1 MEAGMEKASQL
12 FGRYLEANKSEY
24 ENRIIFLTDAMP
36 NIEETSET
44 GLSKI
49 LKDNADARIYSTLI
63 GIGVDFNSQ
72 LVESITKIK
81 GANYYSVHSAGEFKE
96 RMDDEFDFMVTP
108 LVFDLLLKL
117 NATGFEIEKVY
128 GSPEADEATGEIMK
142 VNTLF
147 PSKKE
152 AGEVKGGVILVKLKK
167 LSPEGHMVLK
177 VSYQDRSGQVESD
190 EAEVE
195 FNETSPDFYQNTG
208 IHKAV
213 LLTRYADLLKD
224 WIVDE
229 RRGLEASKVV
239 PTVTLETG
247 IVVPVELGQWERQS
261 LSLQVSE
268 PYNKLF
274 SLYSSYFESERKA
287 IGDDN
292 LQQEEV
298 VLKKLSRHENAG
310 GAAGYLSSIK
320 DSISQAYNKARE
332 LGGG

>member
-1 MEAGMEKASQL
+1 M
-12 FGRYLEANKSEY
+12 
-24 ENRIIFLTDAMP
+24 
-36 NIEETSET
+36 
-44 GLSKI
+44 
-49 LKDNADARIYSTLI
+49 
-63 GIGVDFNSQ
+63 
-72 LVESITKIK
+72 
-81 GANYYSVHSAGEFKE
+81 
-96 RMDDEFDFMVTP
+96 
-108 LVFDLLLKL
+108 
-117 NATGFEIEKVY
+117 
-128 GSPEADEATGEIMK
+128 
-142 VNTLF
+142 
-147 PSKKE
+147 
-152 AGEVKGGVILVKLKK
+152 
-167 LSPEGHMVLK
+167 
-177 VSYQDRSGQVESD
+177 
-190 EAEVE
+190 
-195 FNETSPDFYQNTG
+195 
-208 IHKAV
+208 
-213 LLTRYADLLKD
+213 
-224 WIVDE
+224 DE
-229 RRGLEASKVV
+229 RRGLGASKVV